1 MLQKRL
7 LLYYKAALTD
17 VACHSCNNRF
27 KFASCLTNLFLSSSL
42 ANLTLHCRKYS
53 LTVVH
58 CKKSRKHTVDI
69 FLNFISALW
78 NGSHTLTSADTK
90 LLLRTF
96 YTIEIHVLILSH
108 RNNINFSRIL
118 SCKHSNEDIRVNP
131 SSDRA
136 GGDRQK
142 NIFGWLL
149 SCSCQIIQADH
160 RYSTFEYHS

>member
-53 LTVVH
+53 LTIVH
-58 CKKSRKHTVDI
+58 CKKSRKHTVVI

-78 NGSHTLTSADTK
+78 NGSHTLTRDVQNNFREHLRK
-90 LLLRTF
+90 LNFR
-96 YTIEIHVLILSH
+96 ISVNVR
-108 RNNINFSRIL
+108 RNNNHLSCTFSRNY
-118 SCKHSNEDIRVNP
+118 SNEFNSANL